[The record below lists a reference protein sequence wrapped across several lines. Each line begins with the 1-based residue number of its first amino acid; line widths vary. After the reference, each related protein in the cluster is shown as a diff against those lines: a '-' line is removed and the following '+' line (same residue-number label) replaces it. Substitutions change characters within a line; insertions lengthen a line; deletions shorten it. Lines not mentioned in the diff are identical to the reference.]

1 MGAFCSRTVPE
12 EDHSDGLSLNGQLHP
27 PATQY
32 QWTSPI
38 LPHNGNNSP
47 VFATLGSR
55 PASTRKSEEPYEIR
69 SPARKKLI
77 AGSDTEEEFNREA
90 LGGEGEE
97 KKQLSRVLSNKARN
111 AKSRTTTAA
120 KKGASKV
127 SEVSSL
133 LGRASHA
140 GFGKAVEAL
149 DTFGSSITNL
159 GGGFGGG
166 LAPKGNKID
175 ILAFEVANTI
185 VKGFN
190 LKQSLS
196 EENIRILKEDVLQ
209 SEGVQRL
216 VSKDMAVLWA
226 IAASDKRNELKVF
239 AAEVVRF
246 GNHCRDPQWHQLDRI
261 FNKLGTE
268 VPIPRQEKQEAEEE
282 MQELMMLAQYTAE
295 LYHELHALD
304 RFQIDVKRKLDEEEM
319 GTGSQKGD
327 GLAILRNDLKTQQK
341 HVKLLKKQSLWS
353 KVLEEVMEKLMDI
366 VYYLHQQIDDTFGPL
381 GENVLNEKE
390 AKAENTQRL
399 GALGLALHYANI
411 INQIDSL
418 VSRPTSVPP
427 NTRDNLYQG
436 LPPSIKASLRNSL
449 QMGPDKDEIP
459 SSHLSI
465 SEIKEEMEK
474 ILDWLVPIATNTT
487 KAHHGFGWVG
497 EWATLGAVVDRRLG
511 AQNGLTLLQT
521 LHHADQTTA
530 ENYIS
535 QLIVWL
541 NLLISRA
548 RSNMT
553 GNRSPYKSPFRSPV
567 KKTSTMSSPPG
578 AQQTS
583 GQQGGIGPELSNEER
598 QMLKDSLAKTRKITP
613 GISKSQE
620 FGRRKLSDQ
629 STNRLYKSYSHSP
642 STNSKSESPVVP
654 KNRQALELGL
664 DIERIK
670 VLDKIDRVDTLHG
683 G

>member
-1 MGAFCSRTVPE
+1 
-12 EDHSDGLSLNGQLHP
+12 
-27 PATQY
+27 
-32 QWTSPI
+32 
-38 LPHNGNNSP
+38 
-47 VFATLGSR
+47 
-55 PASTRKSEEPYEIR
+55 
-69 SPARKKLI
+69 
-77 AGSDTEEEFNREA
+77 
-90 LGGEGEE
+90 
-97 KKQLSRVLSNKARN
+97 
-111 AKSRTTTAA
+111 
-120 KKGASKV
+120 
-127 SEVSSL
+127 
-133 LGRASHA
+133 
-140 GFGKAVEAL
+140 
-149 DTFGSSITNL
+149 
-159 GGGFGGG
+159 
-166 LAPKGNKID
+166 
-175 ILAFEVANTI
+175 
-185 VKGFN
+185 
-190 LKQSLS
+190 
-196 EENIRILKEDVLQ
+196 
-209 SEGVQRL
+209 
-216 VSKDMAVLWA
+216 
-226 IAASDKRNELKVF
+226 
-239 AAEVVRF
+239 
-246 GNHCRDPQWHQLDRI
+246 
-261 FNKLGTE
+261 
-268 VPIPRQEKQEAEEE
+268 
-282 MQELMMLAQYTAE
+282 
-295 LYHELHALD
+295 
-304 RFQIDVKRKLDEEEM
+304 
-319 GTGSQKGD
+319 
-327 GLAILRNDLKTQQK
+327 
-341 HVKLLKKQSLWS
+341 
-353 KVLEEVMEKLMDI
+353 MEKLMDI